1 LEVEMKA
8 TCFFGNS
15 DIRVEEL
22 PEPTIERPTDAL
34 VRVTLSSICGSDL
47 HYYHAGEQLG
57 FLPGMRTGHEFL
69 GTVEAVGSEVTDF
82 RPGDR
87 VLGHPL
93 PVDGTCRY
101 CKEKTFPCAFGPGA
115 FGFSSAFW
123 PYGGDIQ
130 GCQSEMVRV
139 PFAGGTLTSMPA
151 AASGPE
157 HELAL
162 LTCVD
167 NLATGWHAAVTAGVT
182 AGQDVLVIGDGG
194 VGLCAVVSAAVK
206 GAAQIICLGHHDDR
220 LAVAER
226 LGATELINSRE
237 KDEIAA
243 RVLELTGGEGAHA
256 VLQTIS
262 GEEPMAISQACA
274 RRCGVVSCVGMEQF
288 VGKVPG
294 IDWVD
299 QWIRNIT
306 ITGGLVPGPHYTAE
320 LAGLVA
326 DGRVDPSPIFTHTLP
341 LERAPEGYRMMAERA
356 DGVIKVALT
365 PGG

>member
-1 LEVEMKA
+1 MKA
-8 TCFFGNS
+8 ACFFGNG
-15 DIRVEEL
+15 DIRVEDL
-22 PEPTIERPTDAL
+22 PEPTIEQPTDAL

-47 HYYHAGEQLG
+47 HYYNAGEQMG
-57 FLPGMRTGHEFL
+57 FLAGMRTGHEFL
-69 GTVEAVGSEVTDF
+69 GIVEAVGSEVANV

-87 VLGHPL
+87 VLGCGL

-101 CKEKTFPCAFGPGA
+101 CRENIFPCAFATGA
-115 FGFSSAFW
+115 FGYSPAFW

-130 GCQSEMVRV
+130 GAQSEMVRM
-139 PFAGGTLTSMPA
+139 PLAAGSLTPMPE

-157 HELAL
+157 HQLAL
-162 LTCVD
+162 IACVD

-182 AGQDVLVIGDGG
+182 AGHDVLVIGDGA
-194 VGLCAVVSAAVK
+194 VGLCAVASAVVK
-206 GAAQIICLGHHDDR
+206 GAEQIVCLGHHDDR
-220 LAVAER
+220 LAVAAR
-226 LGATELINSRE
+226 LGATELINSRDA
-237 KDEIAA
+237 DEIAA
-243 RVLELTGGEGAHA
+243 RVLDLTSGEGVHA

-274 RRCGVVSCVGMEQF
+274 RRFGVVSCVGMEQF

-299 QWIRNIT
+299 QFIRNIT
-306 ITGGLVPGPHYTAE
+306 ITGGLIPGPHYAAE

-326 DGRVDPSPIFTHTLP
+326 QGRVDPSPIFTHTLP
-341 LERAPEGYRMMAERA
+341 LEQTPEGYRMMAERA
-356 DGVIKVALT
+356 DGVIKVALS